1 MEGLLK
7 SMVDSRSDQ
16 TESLKEIESPK
27 RTRDDSNMS
36 IERMGKIIRYH
47 GSSSGYHLV
56 ENIFSSAESQKPES
70 TSVDHTNFSAKEQN
84 EQSNELCLPS
94 VNGQGTY
101 RIRKLDMND
110 DDLMVVRDTTADEEA
125 LRTATDNQESMD
137 DVIPRSVVLELAKV
151 YFSSNPLL
159 PILDRDEYM
168 DALEGKISTPPAP
181 LLTYAI
187 CSSACFLVNP
197 DDPIFKDASVE
208 RNEIY
213 HLLIDRAS
221 ALFRIEYLVPRI
233 STIQAF
239 VLFAGHPALSNTAHK
254 NWILAGMAVRMAQD
268 LGLHRMMK
276 SVESLAFNTKRKR
289 LWYSVYVTDRWCCA
303 ILGRPLAIA
312 DSDCDVDL
320 SSADKLSPT
329 EDLTIFLSFVKL
341 SGILGEVLRRL
352 YSPRARANGYKTS
365 AVEQTVGSLQKMLE
379 DWYVNVPD
387 DYKISESDLHN
398 ILENPSSYQDTI
410 KITQGGPLTIC
421 YYAVVILLHRP
432 FVAMEKDAADMP
444 FLAKNADICISAAK
458 LSIRIAQVVPSKS
471 LIMFG
476 WNSAGCAVF
485 SAALIH
491 AFNTK
496 NSDPKIANDAR
507 EFLRISIDEVLDPMS
522 KGTPVDN
529 HMVTFL
535 RAIPGILDRPSFT
548 KESRQH
554 KQNIQIPPPMSV
566 QHILSEYQE
575 PEKDIDSSEK
585 LTSWLF
591 SVPETSFWQSLFS
604 NSGTLLQE
612 ETIGGGFESE
622 GWNSFFMES

>member
-1 MEGLLK
+1 
-7 SMVDSRSDQ
+7 
-16 TESLKEIESPK
+16 
-27 RTRDDSNMS
+27 
-36 IERMGKIIRYH
+36 
-47 GSSSGYHLV
+47 
-56 ENIFSSAESQKPES
+56 
-70 TSVDHTNFSAKEQN
+70 
-84 EQSNELCLPS
+84 
-94 VNGQGTY
+94 
-101 RIRKLDMND
+101 
-110 DDLMVVRDTTADEEA
+110 
-125 LRTATDNQESMD
+125 
-137 DVIPRSVVLELAKV
+137 
-151 YFSSNPLL
+151 
-159 PILDRDEYM
+159 
-168 DALEGKISTPPAP
+168 
-181 LLTYAI
+181 
-187 CSSACFLVNP
+187 
-197 DDPIFKDASVE
+197 
-208 RNEIY
+208 
-213 HLLIDRAS
+213 
-221 ALFRIEYLVPRI
+221 
-233 STIQAF
+233 
-239 VLFAGHPALSNTAHK
+239 
-254 NWILAGMAVRMAQD
+254 
-268 LGLHRMMK
+268 MMK

-320 SSADKLSPT
+320 SSADKLNPT

-341 SGILGEVLRRL
+341 SRILGEVLRRL
-352 YSPRARANGYKTS
+352 YSPRAKANGYKTS
-365 AVEQTVGSLQKMLE
+365 TVEQTVGSLQKMLE
-379 DWYVNVPD
+379 DWYVGVPD

-398 ILENPSSYQDTI
+398 ILEDPSSFQGTI

-444 FLAKNADICISAAK
+444 FLAKSADVCISAAK

-476 WNSAGCAVF
+476 WNSAGTRRHFFFKKKAHTDIHTHICRHYRLNSRHTIGCAVY

-496 NSDPKIANDAR
+496 NSDPKIASDAR

-522 KGTPVDN
+522 RDTPIDN
-529 HMVTFL
+529 HMTTFL

-554 KQNIQIPPPMSV
+554 KQNIQTPPPMSV

-575 PEKDIDSSEK
+575 PEKDIDSSEN

-604 NSGTLLQE
+604 NSGTLLQQ
-612 ETIGGGFESE
+612 ETIGGGFENE
-622 GWNSFFMES
+622 GKKKKTICFKLRDNLIFGCHLGWNNFFMES

>member
-1 MEGLLK
+1 
-7 SMVDSRSDQ
+7 
-16 TESLKEIESPK
+16 
-27 RTRDDSNMS
+27 
-36 IERMGKIIRYH
+36 
-47 GSSSGYHLV
+47 
-56 ENIFSSAESQKPES
+56 
-70 TSVDHTNFSAKEQN
+70 
-84 EQSNELCLPS
+84 
-94 VNGQGTY
+94 
-101 RIRKLDMND
+101 
-110 DDLMVVRDTTADEEA
+110 
-125 LRTATDNQESMD
+125 
-137 DVIPRSVVLELAKV
+137 
-151 YFSSNPLL
+151 
-159 PILDRDEYM
+159 
-168 DALEGKISTPPAP
+168 
-181 LLTYAI
+181 
-187 CSSACFLVNP
+187 
-197 DDPIFKDASVE
+197 
-208 RNEIY
+208 
-213 HLLIDRAS
+213 
-221 ALFRIEYLVPRI
+221 
-233 STIQAF
+233 
-239 VLFAGHPALSNTAHK
+239 
-254 NWILAGMAVRMAQD
+254 

-320 SSADKLSPT
+320 SSADKLNPT

-341 SGILGEVLRRL
+341 SRILGEVLRRL
-352 YSPRARANGYKTS
+352 YSPRAKANGYKTS
-365 AVEQTVGSLQKMLE
+365 TVEQTVGSLQKMLE
-379 DWYVNVPD
+379 DWYVGVPD

-398 ILENPSSYQDTI
+398 ILEDPSSFQGTI

-444 FLAKNADICISAAK
+444 FLAKSADVCISAAK

-476 WNSAGCAVF
+476 WNSAGCAVY

-496 NSDPKIANDAR
+496 NSDPKIASDAR

-522 KGTPVDN
+522 RDTPIDN
-529 HMVTFL
+529 HMTTFL

-554 KQNIQIPPPMSV
+554 KQNIQTPPPMSV

-575 PEKDIDSSEK
+575 PEKDIDSSEN

-604 NSGTLLQE
+604 NSGTLLQQ
-612 ETIGGGFESE
+612 ETIGGGFENE
-622 GWNSFFMES
+622 